1 MERPRPTRAPW
12 RNRTP
17 VARAL
22 ALSVSLLAGT
32 AVAQSRTDTPVT
44 SPPLDRII
52 PLDVTVNGEQS
63 GTWPFVERQGH
74 LYASREAL
82 DEWRLRVP
90 AGTQPITVRGTE
102 YWPLSVIPGFAS
114 KPNYSEQA
122 VELTFTPEAFN
133 ATQVSTAKSARP
145 RVSPVLPSAFLN
157 YEINYNRAST
167 SGSET
172 TSDLGALVEAG
183 ASNELGLLTSSF
195 VGRNL
200 ARTGTADSGWTR
212 LETTFTR
219 NWPEEHRT
227 LRLGDSAT
235 RIGMWGRSVYYG
247 GLQFG
252 TNYALT
258 PGFVTQPIPIVRGVS
273 AAPSTVDLYVNGVL
287 RQTTQVPAGPFAVD
301 NTAALTG
308 GGEARL
314 VVRDILGREVVIT
327 QPFFTSSNLL
337 ASGLSD
343 WTLDAGAVRRDLG
356 LSNGSYGA
364 GFGAATWRHGISDE
378 LSTELRT
385 ELSGSVRT
393 GGVGFVAALPGT
405 VLGRAALTTSQDD
418 SAGTGRQWL
427 LGVERQ
433 WLTTVIQAQVQG
445 ASNGFRTLGQENQDQ
460 VNRLQAG
467 LNVSHTAAGF
477 GTVSFAAVRSTYWS
491 REPLTTV
498 SVNYSR
504 RLFSQST
511 LTASWSRASGAG
523 QGGSVG
529 LSVLIPLEN
538 NQQVAAYA
546 QRRGGLQDAYATAT
560 RTASFENQ
568 WGWRVLGGELNSQEH
583 AEGGLYYQGRR
594 GNVYAEVSGSANQ
607 SSLRTGGS
615 GAFVLAGGNLFST
628 RRIEQ
633 SYALVEV
640 KDYPDIGVGIGSNMV
655 TKTDDSGL
663 AVLVNLMPYAANQ
676 IRLNPQDLPVSAE
689 IDSIEDIVV
698 PPLRSAVKLEFPVR
712 SGRAALLRILLE
724 GGEPAPAGAQVRIKG
739 DAREFWVARRGEA
752 YITGITP
759 SSVLSLEWKGQT
771 CPLSVVLPP
780 LARDDIPRV
789 TASCSGVKA

>member
-1 MERPRPTRAPW
+1 M
-12 RNRTP
+12 
-17 VARAL
+17 
-22 ALSVSLLAGT
+22 AG
-32 AVAQSRTDTPVT
+32 AAAAQTRTDTPVT

-63 GTWPFVERQGH
+63 GTWPFVERQGQLH
-74 LYASREAL
+74 ASREAL

-90 AGTQPITVRGTE
+90 AGTQPIVVRGVE
-102 YWPLSVIPGFAS
+102 YWPLSVIPGYAA
-114 KPNYSEQA
+114 KPNFSEQA
-122 VELTFTPEAFN
+122 VELTFTPDAFN
-133 ATQVSTAKSARP
+133 ATQVSTPRSARP
-145 RVSPVLPSAFLN
+145 KVSPVLPSAFVN
-157 YEINYNRAST
+157 YEINYNRAAT
-167 SGSET
+167 SGSDT

-183 ASNELGLLTSSF
+183 VSNDLGLLTSSF

-200 ARTGTADSGWTR
+200 TRTGTTDPGWTR

-219 NWPEEHRT
+219 NWPETHRT

-247 GLQFG
+247 GVQFG

-301 NTAALTG
+301 NTAVLTG

-337 ASGLSD
+337 AHGLSD
-343 WTLDAGAVRRDLG
+343 WTLDAGSVRRDLG
-356 LSNGSYGA
+356 LASASYGE
-364 GFGAATWRHGISDE
+364 GFGAATWRRGITDE
-378 LSTELRT
+378 LTTELRT

-393 GGVGFVAALPGT
+393 AGLGVVAVLPGT
-405 VLGRAALTTSQDD
+405 VLGRAAVTTSRAED
-418 SAGTGRQWL
+418 AGSGRQWL

-445 ASNGFRTLGQENQDQ
+445 ASIGFRSLGQTRQDQ

-477 GTVSFAAVRSTYWS
+477 GTVSFAAVRSSFWS
-491 REPLTTV
+491 RDPLTTV
-498 SVNYSR
+498 SVNYTR
-504 RLFSQST
+504 RLFSQSS
-511 LTASWSRASGAG
+511 LTASWSRASGSG
-523 QGGSVG
+523 QGSAVG
-529 LSVLIPLEN
+529 LSVLIPLESN
-538 NQQVAAYA
+538 RQVAAYA
-546 QRRGGLQDAYATAT
+546 QRRGDLHDAYATAT
-560 RTASFENQ
+560 RTASFDNQ
-568 WGWRVLGGELNSQEH
+568 WGWRVLGGELNSQAH

-594 GNVYAEVSGSANQ
+594 GNLYAEVSGGSRQA
-607 SSLRTGGS
+607 SLRTGGS

-640 KDYPDIGVGIGSNMV
+640 RDYPDVGVGIGSNMV
-655 TKTDDSGL
+655 TSTDANGL
-663 AVLVNLMPYAANQ
+663 AVLVNLSPYVANQ
-676 IRLNPQDLPVSAE
+676 VRLNPQDLPVSAE

-698 PPLRSAVKLEFPVR
+698 PALRSAVKLRFPVR
-712 SGRAALLRILLE
+712 GGQAALLRILLDD
-724 GGEPAPAGAQVRIKG
+724 GEPAPAGAVVRIDG
-739 DAREFWVARRGEA
+739 DTKEFWVARRGEA
-752 YITGITP
+752 YVTGITAATR
-759 SSVLSLEWKGQT
+759 LDLEWKGQH
-771 CPLSVVLPP
+771 CPLQVTLP
-780 LARDDIPRV
+780 AASRDSIPHV
-789 TASCSGVKA
+789 TTSCGGLKR